1 MWRIWHPGV
10 RFEIVKILTGTSLIR
25 NKCTHVLHSVGVFS
39 DNLKIAK
46 VFKSGDEKISTN
58 YQFLS
63 REMEKFRL
71 TTDRY

>member
-1 MWRIWHPGV
+1 
-10 RFEIVKILTGTSLIR
+10 
-25 NKCTHVLHSVGVFS
+25 LHSVGVFS